1 MEGRDASG
9 RLQLRAL
16 AERPVTVLSG
26 VGPRKA
32 EALEEMGITSVL
44 DLITHYPRRYIDRTQ
59 QVAVK
64 DLKVGEEAM
73 VLAHVKRVSS
83 RRTRQGR
90 ALVEIDVFDGTAYLR
105 CTFFNQGWRAK
116 QLVTGRQAIFF
127 GKLDLFFV
135 ADFSFVRSSRSE
147 LHNLREVKVRDV
159 HAFLRQE
166 MAYLQQAAYC
176 VRLVE
181 QATETETPIAAIYE
195 LLLSF
200 VDSLAG
206 QACRPEMV
214 LAFEL
219 KLLSELGLQPDLPQT
234 KLSPGAKAVA
244 RNFEKADWAGVLRLR
259 LHPAQ
264 QDELGSFLQLFLQSH
279 LGHVPKGRNHALDC
293 VKMAGPRNV

>member
-1 MEGRDASG
+1 MVELATGMVLRTRSLTETSLIVHWITPRAG
-9 RLQLRAL
+9 RLATVAKGAR
-16 AERPVTVLSG
+16 RPKS
-26 VGPRKA
+26 P
-32 EALEEMGITSVL
+32 
-44 DLITHYPRRYIDRTQ
+44 
-59 QVAVK
+59 
-64 DLKVGEEAM
+64 
-73 VLAHVKRVSS
+73 
-83 RRTRQGR
+83 
-90 ALVEIDVFDGTAYLR
+90 
-105 CTFFNQGWRAK
+105 
-116 QLVTGRQAIFF
+116 FF

-244 RNFEKADWAGVLRLR
+244 RNFEKADWPGVRRLR

-264 QDELGSFLQLFLQSH
+264 QDELGKFLQLFLQSH
-279 LGHVPKGRNHALDC
+279 LGHVPKGRDLALDSGT
-293 VKMAGPRNV
+293 MARPRNV